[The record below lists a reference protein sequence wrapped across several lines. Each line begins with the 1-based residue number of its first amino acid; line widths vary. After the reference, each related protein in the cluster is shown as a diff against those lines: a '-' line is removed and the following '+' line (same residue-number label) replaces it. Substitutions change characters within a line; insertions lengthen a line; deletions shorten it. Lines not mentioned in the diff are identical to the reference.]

1 MTHNRLFIEN
11 LALTLTMNKDLFFS
25 KGWGPNKNYHT
36 FMNSLANAMYKKA
49 NMSETNLP
57 IITSTVD
64 NAESVRYVAIA
75 NQLDPSFVVERYD
88 AYYFVI
94 AFDSSYAFRVFS
106 YELDYDKN
114 NNIEYVVCE
123 HTKDGKRIVIK
134 KFNTLLERH
143 FLATLYDILK

>member
-1 MTHNRLFIEN
+1 MTHNRLFIEK
-11 LALTLTMNKDLFFS
+11 LALTLQMNKDLFFA
-25 KGWGPNKNYHT
+25 KGWVPDANYHA

-49 NMSETNLP
+49 NMPQTHLP
-57 IITSTVD
+57 IIETTVD

-75 NQLDPSFVVERYD
+75 NQLDSSFVVERYD

-94 AFDSSYAFRVFS
+94 AFDSSYDFRVFS
-106 YELDYDKN
+106 YELDYDKD
-114 NNIEYVVCE
+114 NNIEYAVCE

-134 KFNTLLERH
+134 KFKTLLERH